1 MAQEMNLDVKE
12 ILTRLARLQADVEYI
27 KSNMKLEDELK
38 EEMKA
43 WEETGA
49 EDCANFLEKHN
60 L

>member
-1 MAQEMNLDVKE
+1 MNLDVKE